1 MIFASGELIR
11 LPKGATLPV
20 TLKVLE
26 FELFHVCPVM
36 TVAPGGGGGGG
47 VTFAPIGLLDMFNS
61 GGAVE
66 ECDVVRALDAAGEA
80 EAEAEAAVVRLR
92 ARGCGRF
99 GAYSSRRPA
108 RCALDAAEV
117 EFSYDAD
124 TGLVALDV
132 PVPAHELYKWTV
144 EIQV

>member
-1 MIFASGELIR
+1 
-11 LPKGATLPV
+11 
-20 TLKVLE
+20 
-26 FELFHVCPVM
+26 
-36 TVAPGGGGGGG
+36 

-66 ECDVVRALDAAGEA
+66 ECDVVRALDAAG
-80 EAEAEAAVVRLR
+80 EAEAAVVRLR

-117 EFSYDAD
+117 EFRLRRRHGGSS
-124 TGLVALDV
+124 TLDV
-132 PVPAHELYKWTV
+132 PRARHMSCTNGP
-144 EIQV
+144 

>member
-1 MIFASGELIR
+1 
-11 LPKGATLPV
+11 
-20 TLKVLE
+20 
-26 FELFHVCPVM
+26 
-36 TVAPGGGGGGG
+36 
-47 VTFAPIGLLDMFNS
+47 MFNS

-66 ECDVVRALDAAGEA
+66 ECDVVRALDAAGGEA
-80 EAEAEAAVVRLR
+80 KAAAAVVRLR
-92 ARGCGRF
+92 VRGCGRF

-124 TGLVALDV
+124 TGLVAIDV